1 MLRKYFSLFTIVFTI
16 FSLNSYAAEL
26 EVTEAQA
33 NNTQTTEKKEIDPKN
48 TLYIELKDGIVIA
61 ELFPKVA
68 PMHVQRIR
76 TLTSEGFYDNLKF
89 HRVINGFMA
98 QTGDPTGTGRGGSRL
113 GKLYAEFNNE
123 HHTRGTLSMAR
134 ASDPNSA
141 NSQFFIVTGDF
152 FPQLDNQYT
161 VFGRVIEG
169 MEYVD
174 KIKAGDT
181 ANNGAVENPDV
192 MIKVVTGDMLNN
204 KPIETVKE
212 EIKVINDMQA
222 EKLKEDPTYQKKSV
236 LELLLKTNDIDIN
249 EVEEQP
255 APAVEQNNGTV
266 APVKTENTNNT
277 PNANTVPAPASAN
290 NQAPVVPAQPNT
302 ATTKPVNAPAQ
313 PAPVPATT
321 NHPVQNN
328 NAQQQNQAKPDTR
341 TTKEIEDDA
350 KKQINE
356 QMKKEAT
363 DLGLDFDENAIPTP
377 YEPQN

>member
-1 MLRKYFSLFTIVFTI
+1 MLRKYFLLLTIVFITSS
-16 FSLNSYAAEL
+16 SLNSYAAEL
-26 EVTEAQA
+26 QITEAQA
-33 NNTQTTEKKEIDPKN
+33 NNTETSEKKDIDPKN
-48 TLYIELKDGIVIA
+48 TLYIELKDGVVVV

-76 TLTSEGFYDNLKF
+76 TLTGEGFYDNLKF

-123 HHTRGTLSMAR
+123 HHTKGTLSMAR

-174 KIKAGDT
+174 KIKTGDT
-181 ANNGAVENPDV
+181 ANNGSVENPDS
-192 MIKVVTGDMLNN
+192 MIKVITGDMLNN
-204 KPIETVKE
+204 KSIETIKE
-212 EIKVINDMQA
+212 EIKLINDLQA
-222 EKLKEDPTYQKKSV
+222 EKLKSDTTYQKKSV
-236 LELLLKTNDIDIN
+236 LELLLNTNDIDIN
-249 EVEEQP
+249 ETEEQP
-255 APAVEQNNGTV
+255 QVQQENN
-266 APVKTENTNNT
+266 KE
-277 PNANTVPAPASAN
+277 
-290 NQAPVVPAQPNT
+290 
-302 ATTKPVNAPAQ
+302 
-313 PAPVPATT
+313 VPATS
-321 NHPVQNN
+321 NQQPKNN
-328 NAQQQNQAKPDTR
+328 NVQQQNDIKPNTITPTQA
-341 TTKEIEDDA
+341 EEDA

-356 QMKKEAT
+356 QMKKEVN
-363 DLGLDFDENAIPTP
+363 DLGLDFDDSAIPTP

>member
-26 EVTEAQA
+26 QVTEAQA
-33 NNTQTTEKKEIDPKN
+33 SNMQTTEKKEIDPKN

-181 ANNGAVENPDV
+181 ANNGIVENPDV

-255 APAVEQNNGTV
+255 APAVEQNNGRV
-266 APVKTENTNNT
+266 APVEAENTNNT
-277 PNANTVPAPASAN
+277 PNANTAPAPAPAN

-302 ATTKPVNAPAQ
+302 TTTQPVNAPAQ

-321 NHPVQNN
+321 NQPVQNN

-341 TTKEIEDDA
+341 TIKEIEDDA

>member
-1 MLRKYFSLFTIVFTI
+1 MFRKYFSFFVIVFTI
-16 FSLNSYAAEL
+16 FSLDSYSAEL
-26 EVTEAQA
+26 QITETQA
-33 NNTQTTEKKEIDPKN
+33 NNTRTAEKKEIDPKN

-61 ELFPKVA
+61 ELFPKIA

-89 HRVINGFMA
+89 HRVITGFMA

-161 VFGRVIEG
+161 IFGRVIEG

-181 ANNGAVENPDV
+181 ANNGIVQNPDV
-192 MIKVVTGDMLNN
+192 MIKVLTGDMLNN
-204 KPIETVKE
+204 KSIETVKE

-222 EKLKEDPTYQKKSV
+222 EKLKADPNYQKKSV
-236 LELLLKTNDIDIN
+236 LELLLKTNDININ
-249 EVEEQP
+249 EVEEQSTP
-255 APAVEQNNGTV
+255 ATEQNKDAT
-266 APVKTENTNNT
+266 APVKADNANNT
-277 PNANTVPAPASAN
+277 PAPASTN
-290 NQAPVVPAQPNT
+290 NQVSATPAQSN
-302 ATTKPVNAPAQ
+302 VAPT
-313 PAPVPATT
+313 PAPATT
-321 NHPVQNN
+321 NIPVSGNN
-328 NAQQQNQAKPDTR
+328 VQQQNQAKPNGTQN
-341 TTKEIEDDA
+341 DA
-350 KKQINE
+350 SKQADG
-356 QMKKEAT
+356 QVKKEAD
-363 DLGLDFDENAIPTP
+363 DLGLKLDENAIPTP